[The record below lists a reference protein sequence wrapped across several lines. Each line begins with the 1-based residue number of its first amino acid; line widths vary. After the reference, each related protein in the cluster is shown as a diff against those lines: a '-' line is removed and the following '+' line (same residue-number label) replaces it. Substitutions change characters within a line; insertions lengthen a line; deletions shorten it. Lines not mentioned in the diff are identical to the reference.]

1 MTTTA
6 LSAQERE
13 VIVPNE
19 DDILAKTLSTASPYY
34 YTNLMLKYRLG
45 TASLSEL
52 EYYYLYYGFLYQ
64 EQYKPFAEN
73 TALDSMLTIMADID
87 PERPAVWQLEA
98 LIERGLEAMETD
110 PFNP

>member
-1 MTTTA
+1 MNRIKRLFIAFVVAVMTTTA

-45 TASLSEL
+45 TESLS
-52 EYYYLYYGFLYQ
+52 
-64 EQYKPFAEN
+64 
-73 TALDSMLTIMADID
+73 
-87 PERPAVWQLEA
+87 
-98 LIERGLEAMETD
+98 
-110 PFNP
+110 